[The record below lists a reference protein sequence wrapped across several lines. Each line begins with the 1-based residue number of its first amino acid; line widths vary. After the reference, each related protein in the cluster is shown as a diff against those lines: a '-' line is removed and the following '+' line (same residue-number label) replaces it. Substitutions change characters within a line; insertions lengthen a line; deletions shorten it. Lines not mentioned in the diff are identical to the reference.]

1 MASKAMVTYCISTTW
16 HRSRSLL
23 SWRFLVWPKFTFIS
37 YVLTLLLS
45 GSTCTKKNLDL
56 RWIGGCEKILFEVRS
71 KRDKKGLG
79 HSVGKMYQKCLISN
93 SENETFCVEFHALCF
108 LMNVSLPYSHP
119 KFPFIF
125 LDASSM
131 KRSFDEILGT
141 FPAWAPLYSMTKSRF
156 TKYHWQLHV
165 GMMQCRQ

>member
-45 GSTCTKKNLDL
+45 GSTCTKKLGFALNWRL
-56 RWIGGCEKILFEVRS
+56 RKDSFWGKIKEGQKRIGTQCWKI
-71 KRDKKGLG
+71 
-79 HSVGKMYQKCLISN
+79 YQKCLISN
-93 SENETFCVEFHALCF
+93 SENETFWVEFHALCF
-108 LMNVSLPYSHP
+108 WMNVSLPYSHP

>member
-79 HSVGKMYQKCLISN
+79 HSVGKSIKKVPFPI
-93 SENETFCVEFHALCF
+93 VKVALNLKMRPLGVNFMHCAFEWMFPCHIHTPSF
-108 LMNVSLPYSHP
+108 LLFSLMRRRWKEALMRFWVLFLRELPYILWP
-119 KFPFIF
+119 KAALLSTI
-125 LDASSM
+125 
-131 KRSFDEILGT
+131 GNCT
-141 FPAWAPLYSMTKSRF
+141 
-156 TKYHWQLHV
+156 
-165 GMMQCRQ
+165 